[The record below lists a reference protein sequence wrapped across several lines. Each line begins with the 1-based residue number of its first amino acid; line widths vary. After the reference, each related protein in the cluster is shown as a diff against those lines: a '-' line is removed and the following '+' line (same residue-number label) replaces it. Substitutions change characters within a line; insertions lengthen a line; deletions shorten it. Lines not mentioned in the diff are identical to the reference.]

1 MLTSSFIITYYDK
14 THKGFWNFFTGPTV
28 TKNCDPKS
36 LRDVD
41 SEMCQLMSSYSSRCT
56 VIFEF
61 F

>member
-14 THKGFWNFFTGPTV
+14 TPKGFWNFFPGPTV

-36 LRDVD
+36 LRNVD
-41 SEMCQLMSSYSSRCT
+41 AEMCLLMSSYSSRCT